1 MTIMKDDIYSLIG
14 LSTREI
20 EIYKA
25 LLSLGAS
32 SIRTIAD
39 KAGINRGS
47 TYESLKTMQQ
57 KGIVTY
63 QPKGKR
69 RLFTAVNPDILLQ
82 LAEDRRQGLNRA
94 MHELKLNVIPEL
106 QHLKPDFNT
115 ANVQFYEGDDG
126 IEHVLKDLLVT
137 VSNSDADSYSVFSS
151 KPIRKHLYRPFPNF
165 TNQRIQRG
173 INVRAIAIGDG
184 GEDALL
190 SERKWIKTAGKVDAA
205 YIAIYPPKC
214 AIISLASEN
223 YPTAVV
229 IDSAEVAAAQKI
241 IFDTL
246 WRML

>member
-1 MTIMKDDIYSLIG
+1 MTIMNNEIFELLG
-14 LSTREI
+14 LTPREI
-20 EIYKA
+20 VIYKA

-32 SIRTIAD
+32 SIRSIAY
-39 KAGINRGS
+39 KSGINRGS
-47 TYESLKTMQQ
+47 TYESLKEMQR

-69 RLFTAVNPDILLQ
+69 RLFSPVDPDYLLQ
-82 LAEDRRQGLNRA
+82 LAEERRSGIESA
-94 MHELKLNVIPEL
+94 IDTLKQSIIPEL

-115 ANVQFYEGDDG
+115 ANVQFYEGDAG
-126 IEHVLKDLLVT
+126 IEHVLKDILSSVT
-137 VSNSDADSYSVFSS
+137 NSERDSYSVFSS

-173 INVRAIAIGDG
+173 ISVQVIAIGDG
-184 GEDALL
+184 GEDAEL
-190 SERKWIKTAGKVDAA
+190 SERKWIKTEGKVDAA

-214 AIISLASEN
+214 AIISLASDN

-229 IDSAEVAAAQKI
+229 INSAEVATAQKI

-246 WRML
+246 WRLL

>member
-1 MTIMKDDIYSLIG
+1 MNTDISSLLGLSPREIDIY
-14 LSTREI
+14 RV
-20 EIYKA
+20 

-39 KAGINRGS
+39 KSGVNRGS
-47 TYESLKTMQQ
+47 TYESLKAMQQ
-57 KGIVTY
+57 KGVVTY

-69 RLFTAVNPDILLQ
+69 RLFAPVDPDILLQ
-82 LAEDRRQGLNRA
+82 LAEERRQGLDRA
-94 MHELKLNVIPEL
+94 MEELKQTFIPEL
-106 QHLKPDFNT
+106 QHLKPDFNA
-115 ANVQFYEGDDG
+115 ANVSFYEGDDG
-126 IEHVLKDLLVT
+126 IEQVLRDILTT
-137 VSNSDADSYSVFSS
+137 VAHSNADSYSVFSS

-190 SERKWIKTAGKVDAA
+190 SERKWIKTEGKVDAA

-229 IDSAEVAAAQKI
+229 IDSAEVAGAQKI

-246 WRML
+246 WRLL

>member
-1 MTIMKDDIYSLIG
+1 MTIMNNEIFELLG
-14 LSTREI
+14 LTPREI
-20 EIYKA
+20 VIYKT

-32 SIRTIAD
+32 SIRSIAY
-39 KAGINRGS
+39 KSGINRGS
-47 TYESLKTMQQ
+47 TYESLKEMQR

-69 RLFTAVNPDILLQ
+69 RLFSPVDPDYLLQ
-82 LAEDRRQGLNRA
+82 LAEERRSGIESA
-94 MHELKLNVIPEL
+94 IDTLKQSIIPEL

-115 ANVQFYEGDDG
+115 ANVQFYEGDAG
-126 IEHVLKDLLVT
+126 IEHVLKDILSSVT
-137 VSNSDADSYSVFSS
+137 NSERDSYSVFSS

-173 INVRAIAIGDG
+173 ISVQVIAIGDG
-184 GEDALL
+184 GEDAEL
-190 SERKWIKTAGKVDAA
+190 SERKWIKTEGKVDAA

-214 AIISLASEN
+214 AIISLASDN

-229 IDSAEVAAAQKI
+229 INSAEVATAQKI

-246 WRML
+246 WRLL

>member
-1 MTIMKDDIYSLIG
+1 MTIMPNEIFNLLG
-14 LSTREI
+14 LNPREI

-39 KAGINRGS
+39 KSGINRGS
-47 TYESLKTMQQ
+47 AYESLKEMQL

-69 RLFTAVNPDILLQ
+69 RLFAPVDPDILLQ
-82 LAEDRRQGLNRA
+82 LAEERRQGLERA
-94 MHELKLNVIPEL
+94 MEELKLSIIPEL
-106 QHLKPDFNT
+106 QHLKPDFNA
-115 ANVQFYEGDDG
+115 ANVSFYEGDDG
-126 IEHVLKDLLVT
+126 IERVLKDILAT
-137 VSNSDADSYSVFSS
+137 VGNSDADSYSVFSS

-173 INVRAIAIGDG
+173 INVQVIAIGDG
-184 GEDALL
+184 GEDAML
-190 SERKWIKTAGKVDAA
+190 SERKWIKTEGKVDAA

-229 IDSAEVAAAQKI
+229 IDSPEVAAAQQI
-241 IFDTL
+241 IFNTL
-246 WRML
+246 WRLL

>member
-1 MTIMKDDIYSLIG
+1 MTIMNDEIFSLLG
-14 LSTREI
+14 LSPREI
-20 EIYKA
+20 VIYKA

-39 KAGINRGS
+39 KSGINRGS
-47 TYESLKTMQQ
+47 TYESLKEMQQ

-69 RLFTAVNPDILLQ
+69 RLFAPVDPDILLQ
-82 LAEDRRQGLNRA
+82 LAEERRQGLDRA
-94 MHELKLNVIPEL
+94 MEELKQNIIPEL
-106 QHLKPDFNT
+106 QHLKPDFNA
-115 ANVQFYEGDDG
+115 ANVSFYEGDDG
-126 IEHVLKDLLVT
+126 IEHVLKDILNT
-137 VSNSDADSYSVFSS
+137 VSNSEADSYSIFSS

-173 INVRAIAIGDG
+173 ITVRAIAIGDG

-190 SERKWIKTAGKVDAA
+190 SERKWIKTEGKVDAA

-246 WRML
+246 WRLL

>member
-1 MTIMKDDIYSLIG
+1 MHKDIFSLLG
-14 LSTREI
+14 FSPREI

-25 LLSLGAS
+25 LLTLGAS

-39 KAGINRGS
+39 KSGINRGS
-47 TYESLKTMQQ
+47 TYESLKDMQQ

-69 RLFTAVNPDILLQ
+69 RLFAPVEPDILLQ
-82 LAEDRRQGLNRA
+82 LAEERRQGLDRA
-94 MHELKLNVIPEL
+94 MDELKLNIIPEL
-106 QHLKPDFNT
+106 QHLKPDFNI

-126 IEHVLKDLLVT
+126 IEHVLKDLLAT
-137 VSNSDADSYSVFSS
+137 VSSSDAESYSVFSS
-151 KPIRKHLYRPFPNF
+151 KPIRQHLYRPFPNF

-173 INVRAIAIGDG
+173 INVRVIAIGDG

-190 SERKWIKTAGKVDAA
+190 SERKWIKTEGKVDAA

-229 IDSAEVAAAQKI
+229 IDSAEVAAAQHI
-241 IFDTL
+241 IFNTL
-246 WRML
+246 WRLL

>member
-1 MTIMKDDIYSLIG
+1 MTIMQNDIYNLLG

-39 KAGINRGS
+39 KSGINRGS
-47 TYESLKTMQQ
+47 TYESLKEMQL

-69 RLFTAVNPDILLQ
+69 RLFAPVDPDILLQ
-82 LAEDRRQGLNRA
+82 MAEERRQGLDKA
-94 MHELKLNVIPEL
+94 MEELKLNIIPEL
-106 QHLKPDFNT
+106 QHLKPDFNA

-151 KPIRKHLYRPFPNF
+151 KPIRQHLYRPFPNF

-190 SERKWIKTAGKVDAA
+190 SERKWIKTEGKVDAA

-241 IFDTL
+241 VFDTL
-246 WRML
+246 WDLL

>member
-1 MTIMKDDIYSLIG
+1 MTIMQNEIFSLLG
-14 LSTREI
+14 LSQREI

-39 KAGINRGS
+39 KSGINRGS
-47 TYESLKTMQQ
+47 TYESLKALQQ
-57 KGIVTY
+57 RGIVTY

-69 RLFTAVNPDILLQ
+69 RLFAPVEPDILLQ
-82 LAEDRRQGLNRA
+82 LAEERRQGLDRA
-94 MHELKLNVIPEL
+94 VEELKLNIIPEL

-126 IEHVLKDLLVT
+126 IEHVLKDLLTT
-137 VSNSDADSYSVFSS
+137 VAHSEADSYSVFSS

-165 TNQRIQRG
+165 TNQRIQKG

-190 SERKWIKTAGKVDAA
+190 SERKWIKTEGKVDAA

-246 WRML
+246 WRLL

>member
-1 MTIMKDDIYSLIG
+1 MTTMNNEIFELLG
-14 LSTREI
+14 LTPREI
-20 EIYKA
+20 RIYKA

-32 SIRTIAD
+32 SIRSIAD
-39 KAGINRGS
+39 KSDINRGS
-47 TYESLKTMQQ
+47 TYESLKEMQR

-63 QPKGKR
+63 LPKGKR
-69 RLFTAVNPDILLQ
+69 RLFSPVDPDYLLQ
-82 LAEDRRQGLNRA
+82 LAEERRSGIERA
-94 MHELKLNVIPEL
+94 IDTLKQSIIPEL

-126 IEHVLKDLLVT
+126 IEHVLKDILSSVDNT
-137 VSNSDADSYSVFSS
+137 DQQNYSVFSS
-151 KPIRKHLYRPFPNF
+151 KPIRQHLYRPFPNF

-173 INVRAIAIGDG
+173 ISVQVIAIGDG
-184 GEDALL
+184 GEDAEL
-190 SERKWIKTAGKVDAA
+190 SERKWIKTEGKVDAA

-229 IDSAEVAAAQKI
+229 INSAEVAAAQKI

-246 WRML
+246 WRLL

>member
-1 MTIMKDDIYSLIG
+1 MNDEVFSLLG
-14 LSTREI
+14 VNPREVA
-20 EIYKA
+20 IYKA

-39 KAGINRGS
+39 KSGINRGS
-47 TYESLKTMQQ
+47 AYESLKEMQQ

-69 RLFTAVNPDILLQ
+69 RLFAPVDPQILLQ
-82 LAEDRRQGLNRA
+82 LAEERRQGLDRA
-94 MHELKLNVIPEL
+94 MEELKQNIIPEL
-106 QHLKPDFNT
+106 QHLKPDFN
-115 ANVQFYEGDDG
+115 ASNVSFYEGDDG
-126 IEHVLKDLLVT
+126 IEHVLKDILNT
-137 VSNSDADSYSVFSS
+137 VSNSEAESYSVFSS

-190 SERKWIKTAGKVDAA
+190 SERKWIKTEGKVDAA

-246 WRML
+246 WRLL

>member
-1 MTIMKDDIYSLIG
+1 MPNDIYNLLG
-14 LSTREI
+14 LTSREI

-39 KAGINRGS
+39 KSGINRGS
-47 TYESLKTMQQ
+47 AYESLKEMQQ

-69 RLFTAVNPDILLQ
+69 RLFAPVDPDILLQ
-82 LAEDRRQGLNRA
+82 LAEERRQGLDRA
-94 MHELKLNVIPEL
+94 MEELKQSIIPEL
-106 QHLKPDFNT
+106 QHLKPDFNA
-115 ANVQFYEGDDG
+115 ANVSFYEGDDG
-126 IEHVLKDLLVT
+126 IELVLKDILTT
-137 VSNSDADSYSVFSS
+137 VANSDADSYSVFSS

-173 INVRAIAIGDG
+173 INVQVIAIGDG
-184 GEDALL
+184 GEDAML
-190 SERKWIKTAGKVDAA
+190 SERKWIKTEGKVDAA

-229 IDSAEVAAAQKI
+229 IDSAEVAGAQKI

-246 WRML
+246 WKLL

>member
-1 MTIMKDDIYSLIG
+1 MNNEIFELLG
-14 LSTREI
+14 LTPREI
-20 EIYKA
+20 VIYKA

-32 SIRTIAD
+32 SIRSIAY
-39 KAGINRGS
+39 KSGINRGS
-47 TYESLKTMQQ
+47 TYESLKEMQR

-69 RLFTAVNPDILLQ
+69 RLFSPVDPDYLLQ
-82 LAEDRRQGLNRA
+82 LAEERRSGIESA
-94 MHELKLNVIPEL
+94 IDTLKQSIIPEL

-115 ANVQFYEGDDG
+115 ANVQFYEGDAG
-126 IEHVLKDLLVT
+126 IEHVLKDILSSVT
-137 VSNSDADSYSVFSS
+137 NSERDSYSVFSS

-173 INVRAIAIGDG
+173 ISVQVIAIGDG
-184 GEDALL
+184 GEDAEL
-190 SERKWIKTAGKVDAA
+190 SERKWIKTEGKVDAA

-214 AIISLASEN
+214 AIISLASDN

-229 IDSAEVAAAQKI
+229 INSAEVATAQKI

-246 WRML
+246 WRLL